1 MGQMLEIRWHAR
13 GGQGAKTASIL
24 FAEAAIEEGKYAQGF
39 PDYGPE
45 RMGAPM
51 RAFNRISDQP
61 ILIHSAIYH
70 PKFVV
75 VLDPTLLDAVDV
87 TEGVP
92 EDGVIVVN
100 TPMTPAEIREKLRL
114 AGRKV
119 YTLNATQ
126 IALDEFG
133 RPIPNTVMVGA
144 LISLTGVLDVETFK
158 AGFQEKFRKKLATK
172 ILEGN
177 MRAIDRA
184 IKEVKGE

>member
-13 GGQGAKTASIL
+13 GGQGAKTASVL
-24 FAEAAIEEGKYAQGF
+24 FAEAAIEEGKHAQGF

-51 RAFNRISDQP
+51 RAFNRISDEE
-61 ILIHSAIYH
+61 IRIHSAIYH

-75 VLDPTLLDAVDV
+75 VLDPTLLDAVDI

-92 EDGVIVVN
+92 EDGVFIIN
-100 TPMTPAEIREKLRL
+100 TPMTPAEIREKLNL
-114 AGRKV
+114 KGRKI

-133 RPIPNTVMVGA
+133 KPIPNTVMVGA
-144 LISLTGVLDVETFK
+144 VTHLTGALNVETFK
-158 AGFQEKFRKKLATK
+158 EGFRDKFQKKLATK

-177 MRAIDRA
+177 MKAIDRA

>member
-51 RAFNRISDQP
+51 RAFNRISDEP
-61 ILIHSAIYH
+61 IMIHSAIYH

-92 EDGVIVVN
+92 EDGVLVVN
-100 TPMTPAEIREKLRL
+100 TPKTPAEIRKQLNLE
-114 AGRKV
+114 GRKV

-133 RPIPNTVMVGA
+133 KPIPNTVMVGA
-144 LISLTGVLDVETFK
+144 LTHLTGVLNVETFK
-158 AGFQEKFRKKLATK
+158 EGFRQKFQKKLTTK

-177 MRAIDRA
+177 MKAIDRA
-184 IKEVKGE
+184 IKEVQGE